1 MTEIQNGPTP
11 IDNIEALSQ
20 WFAAK
25 TISTRL
31 KSGLP
36 VIIKR
41 ATTEDLVINGVI
53 PVPLVAKYYA
63 LADKDLTD
71 LSDQKTV
78 DTLTDSLSDLGAYF
92 EAVTHAVLVWPVIK
106 ANGDVK
112 KGELDI
118 SALSFDDKQEIAQ
131 IAERGVQLLSTFP
144 KE

>member
-1 MTEIQNGPTP
+1 MTELAPTSL
-11 IDNIEALSQ
+11 DNIDALSQ

-25 TISTRL
+25 TVSTTL

-63 LADKDLTD
+63 LADKDLSD
-71 LSDQKTV
+71 LSDPKTV
-78 DTLTDSLSDLGAYF
+78 DTLTESLSDLGAYF
-92 EAVTHAVLVWPVIK
+92 EAVTHAVLVWPTIK
-106 ANGDVK
+106 ADGDIK
-112 KGELDI
+112 KGELPI

-131 IAERGVQLLSTFP
+131 IAERGVQLLTPFP